1 VIRLA
6 AALVALAAPALA
18 EGGPS
23 AESRERLAQA
33 IAAAGCEV
41 NEINQGTILDAAE
54 MEEAEA
60 GVIVSTWVEAG
71 EAEYGDGTLRLLT
84 GRCAR

>member
-1 VIRLA
+1 MRWVIATVVLT
-6 AALVALAAPALA
+6 APAWA

-23 AESRERLAQA
+23 AEAVARLAQA
-33 IAAAGCEV
+33 IAVAGCEV

-60 GVIVSTWVEAG
+60 GVIVSDWIDAG
-71 EAEYGDGTLRLLT
+71 EAVYADGTLRLLADPC
-84 GRCAR
+84 RR